1 MQLEMQ
7 VEDATWDATGKQLEK
22 DASSKCKTRQK
33 LQNKALKMQKCK
45 SKTPETMRLESKTPD
60 KAEAGKRRNLRLG
73 VGLGAAGLASG
84 LAASHFERFGV
95 WW

>member
-1 MQLEMQ
+1 MQVGMQ
-7 VEDATWDATGKQLEK
+7 VEDAALDATGKQLKK

-33 LQNKALKMQKCK
+33 LQNKKLEMQKRKAKTAEMMRLK
-45 SKTPETMRLESKTPD
+45 SKNTRRGRSR
-60 KAEAGKRRNLRLG
+60 KRRNLRLG